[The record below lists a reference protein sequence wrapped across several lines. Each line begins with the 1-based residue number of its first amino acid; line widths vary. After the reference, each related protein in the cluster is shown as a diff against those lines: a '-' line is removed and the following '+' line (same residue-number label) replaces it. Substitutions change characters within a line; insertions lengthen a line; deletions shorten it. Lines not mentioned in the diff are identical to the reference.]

1 MRRERRAELFRLST
15 VDLDAALPYGGA
27 RVPSMLSYKNM
38 AANDSMFK
46 SVSLASSFAHRL
58 RADFLPLSS
67 TPPTFTIYICSLVL
81 RSLLETPPLP
91 LASGDRPLSPLS
103 SYADKKSSLVYS
115 LLDAP
120 DGFYLGTADKDVR
133 SRMNV
138 TFRLKG
144 GEALEKKFVA
154 EASEKGIKGV
164 GGHRSVGGECWIG
177 SDFREERC

>member
-1 MRRERRAELFRLST
+1 MS
-15 VDLDAALPYGGA
+15 
-27 RVPSMLSYKNM
+27 
-38 AANDSMFK
+38 
-46 SVSLASSFAHRL
+46 
-58 RADFLPLSS
+58 FLPCFAPELTLIRLSS

-91 LASGDRPLSPLS
+91 LASGERPLSPLS
-103 SYADKKSSLVYS
+103 SYADKKSSLIYS

-120 DGFYLGTADKDVR
+120 EGFYVGTADKDVR

-164 GGHRSVGGECWIG
+164 GGHRSVGGE
-177 SDFREERC
+177 SVQVSS